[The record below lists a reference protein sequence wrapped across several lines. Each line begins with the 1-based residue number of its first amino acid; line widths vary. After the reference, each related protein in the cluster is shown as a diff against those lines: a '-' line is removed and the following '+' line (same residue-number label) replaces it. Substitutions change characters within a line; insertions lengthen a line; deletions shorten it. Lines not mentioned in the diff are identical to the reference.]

1 MNHVSRWLPPALFA
15 AGLLYGGERSATAES
30 MKVAVVDV
38 QHAVM
43 ATEDGIRAQTDLKKT
58 FDKRQQEL
66 NSRQNELQATKVDIE
81 KQAGVLSR
89 EALQKRMEDW
99 QKRMLE
105 LQQVFLD
112 YNKEL
117 QNKQADKTQP
127 IVKKM
132 ISIIGDVA
140 KKNGYDMVVDKQAVP
155 YARADLDLTDQVVQ
169 MYNGGGGDSGGNEN
183 DKKKK

>member
-1 MNHVSRWLPPALFA
+1 MSRWLAPALFA
-15 AGLLYGGERSATAES
+15 AGLLSGGERLATAEGS
-30 MKVAVVDV
+30 MRVAVVDV

-66 NSRQNELQATKVDIE
+66 NNRQNELQATKVDIE

-99 QKRMLE
+99 QKRMLD

-117 QNKQADKTQP
+117 QTKQADKTQP
-127 IVKKM
+127 IIKKM
-132 ISIIGDVA
+132 ITIIGNVA

-155 YARADLDLTDQVVQ
+155 FARSDLDLTDQVVQ
-169 MYNGGGGDSGGNEN
+169 MYNSGDSGGGDSGD

>member
-1 MNHVSRWLPPALFA
+1 
-15 AGLLYGGERSATAES
+15 
-30 MKVAVVDV
+30 MKIAVVDV

-43 ATEDGIRAQTDLKKT
+43 QTEDGIRAQTDLKKT

-66 NSRQNELQATKVDIE
+66 NTRQNQLQETKTDIE

-89 EALQKRMEDW
+89 DALQKRMEDW
-99 QKRMLE
+99 QKRMLD
-105 LQQVFLD
+105 LQQVFLE

-117 QNKQADKTQP
+117 QTKQADKTQP

-132 ISIIGDVA
+132 MAIIGNVA
-140 KKNGYDMVVDKQAVP
+140 KKNGFDLVVDKQAIA
-155 YARADLDLTDQVVQ
+155 YSRSDLDLTDQVVQ
-169 MYNGGGGDSGGNEN
+169 MYNSGDSGGGDTGNES